1 MEMKVLAASEE
12 REKVLAASEG
22 RGEKEKVLAASEGR
36 GEREKVL
43 AASEGRGE
51 KEKVLA
57 ASEGRGEE
65 EMNPPNEFTS
75 REYDNSGDQVGP
87 FFITQ
92 QHFFFYSFTFFS
104 KDIFLPEVQRKFPL
118 FHLFPLILAF
128 FLINHHLLS

>member
-12 REKVLAASEG
+12 REKVLAAS
-22 RGEKEKVLAASEGR
+22 KGR

-51 KEKVLA
+51 
-57 ASEGRGEE
+57 
-65 EMNPPNEFTS
+65 EMNPPNEVTS

-92 QHFFFYSFTFFS
+92 QHFF
-104 KDIFLPEVQRKFPL
+104 
-118 FHLFPLILAF
+118 
-128 FLINHHLLS
+128 